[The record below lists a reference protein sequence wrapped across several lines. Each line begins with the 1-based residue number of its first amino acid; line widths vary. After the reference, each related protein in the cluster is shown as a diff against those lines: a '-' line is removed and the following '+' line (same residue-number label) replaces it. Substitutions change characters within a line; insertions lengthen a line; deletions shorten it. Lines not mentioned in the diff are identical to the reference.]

1 MIKITLFLSVLKNDR
16 FLQPAVPYNFA
27 WAVKD
32 DYNSNDYG
40 HQEAS
45 DSNAKSGT
53 YYVQL

>member
-1 MIKITLFLSVLKNDR
+1 MIV